1 MFFEIFIVTMS
12 LDYLITLNE
21 LSISNASRQQVFD
34 VSLATLVANLH
45 LTLGPANLAQYCQH
59 IFGLP
64 TFFAFIYFPCQTDYL
79 SFPHLIIG
87 LLLVKNQS
95 PIHIL

>member
-12 LDYLITLNE
+12 LDYGITLNE

-34 VSLATLVANLH
+34 VSLATFGANLH

-79 SFPHLIIG
+79 PFPHLIIG